1 MFYIVCLTVCFF
13 IWLQDRT
20 SVIVMG
26 DLPEDTH
33 VSSSPKNPEVVL
45 TIGFLND
52 KVGNLSCGT

>member
-1 MFYIVCLTVCFF
+1 MFNCLFF
-13 IWLQDRT
+13 LQDRT

-52 KVGNLSCGT
+52 KVGNLSHVT

>member
-1 MFYIVCLTVCFF
+1 
-13 IWLQDRT
+13 
-20 SVIVMG
+20 MG

-52 KVGNLSCGT
+52 KVGKYLAFIVTLAPISTYRSPDLSPYISVKNY

>member
-1 MFYIVCLTVCFF
+1 MFCIACLSVCFF
-13 IWLQDRT
+13 WLQDRT

-33 VSSSPKNPEVVL
+33 VLSSPKNPEVVL

>member
-1 MFYIVCLTVCFF
+1 MFNCLFF
-13 IWLQDRT
+13 LQDRT

-26 DLPEDTH
+26 DLPEDAH

-52 KVGNLSCGT
+52 KVGNLSHVT

>member
-1 MFYIVCLTVCFF
+1 M
-13 IWLQDRT
+13 
-20 SVIVMG
+20 IVMG